1 MKCYRTTKEYV
12 RAVCRETGQSR
23 PKQTCYIV
31 QDCQHA
37 TRIQQKAPN
46 SYHGLKQ
53 VIFCVDGRCVTRQ
66 FGLWV
71 ESANWYDLEWLEQR
85 QLREAVERLRK
96 KDLSARSCGHP
107 ATWIPRSSRS

>member
-37 TRIQQKAPN
+37 TRIQQKAP
-46 SYHGLKQ
+46 
-53 VIFCVDGRCVTRQ
+53 
-66 FGLWV
+66 
-71 ESANWYDLEWLEQR
+71 
-85 QLREAVERLRK
+85 
-96 KDLSARSCGHP
+96 
-107 ATWIPRSSRS
+107 IPTTV